1 MGLFRGSCGFL
12 AGIDYLNHLKLS
24 EKDAKYVDRK
34 LRTCTFISIKEKFIF
49 STPSSV
55 LNFKKETL
63 ITEKK
68 DCAKIDCQNFQF
80 LLKLLFVLQS

>member
-34 LRTCTFISIKEKFIF
+34 LRTCTFISIREKYIF
-49 STPSSV
+49 STPSCFK
-55 LNFKKETL
+55 FKKETL

-68 DCAKIDCQNFQF
+68 DCAKIDRQNFQF
-80 LLKLLFVLQS
+80 PLKLLFVLQS